1 MKKLWLII
9 FIVTTIILFC
19 SITSTAAEFSLDATS
34 AVLVDGNSG
43 KILFEQNADA
53 KVYPASVTK
62 LMTLVMI
69 LEAVDDGTISLDD
82 KVTTSAK
89 AASMGGSQVYLYEG
103 EVRTVDEMIIAI
115 AVGSG
120 NDASYAMAEYMGGTM
135 ENFVDMM
142 NKRAK
147 ELDMN
152 NTNFANPHGLHDEN
166 HYTCAHD
173 MAILAY
179 HAIQVPLM
187 LDYTSIYEYEFRPD
201 PKKLVLW
208 NTNRLLKWYDGT
220 DGLKTGYTPE
230 AGRNLVAS
238 AVRNDLRLISVV
250 MGVEER
256 KGHFTKSMELLN
268 YGFNTYKYNLLCKAG
283 DVIATVP
290 VGKGSVD
297 EIEATVAQNVGVT
310 SAKTDTAELSFSIET
325 ESGLTAPIKAGAVV
339 GQVTVYSNG
348 EKVTTR
354 DIIATKDVKRGGFLR
369 TWQKLLNNISI

>member
-9 FIVTTIILFC
+9 IIITSIIFLF
-19 SITSTAAEFSLDATS
+19 SFASTAAEFSLGATS
-34 AVLVDGNSG
+34 AVLMDGSSG
-43 KILFEQNADA
+43 RILFEQNADA

-62 LMTLVMI
+62 MMMLVLI
-69 LEAVDDGTISLDD
+69 LEAVDKGTISLDD

-120 NDASYAMAEYMGGTM
+120 NDAAYAMAEYLGGTM

-147 ELDMN
+147 ELGMN
-152 NTNFANPHGLHDEN
+152 NTNFVNPHGLHDEN
-166 HYTCAHD
+166 HYTTARD
-173 MAILAY
+173 MATLAY
-179 HAIQVPLM
+179 HALQVPHM

-230 AGRNLVAS
+230 AGRNLVAT
-238 AVRNDLRLISVV
+238 AVRDNLRLISVV
-250 MGVEER
+250 MGVAEA
-256 KGHFTKSMELLN
+256 KGHFTQSMELLN
-268 YGFNTYKYNLLCKAG
+268 YGFNTYKYHLLCKAS
-283 DVIATVP
+283 DIIATVP
-290 VGKGSVD
+290 VGKGNVN
-297 EIEATVAQNVGVT
+297 EVEATVAQDIGVT
-310 SAKTDTAELSFSIET
+310 TAKNEKAELSFGIET
-325 ESGLTAPIKAGAVV
+325 KSGLSAPIAKGAVV
-339 GQVTVYSNG
+339 GQVTVYNNG
-348 EKVTTR
+348 KKVTTK
-354 DIIATKDVKRGGFLR
+354 DIVAAQDVTKGGFLR
-369 TWQKLLNNISI
+369 TWQRLLNAISI